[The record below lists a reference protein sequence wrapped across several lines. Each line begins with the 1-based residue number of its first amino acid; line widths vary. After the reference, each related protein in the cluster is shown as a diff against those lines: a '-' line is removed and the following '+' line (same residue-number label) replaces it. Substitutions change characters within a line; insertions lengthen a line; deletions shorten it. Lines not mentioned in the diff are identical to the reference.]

1 MRLSWR
7 GLARSTTARLV
18 VLVFVCQVATTAAV
32 LTYVRSASETALTR
46 QEQETVGELQDELV
60 AAYAAGGEPRLVEA
74 IGERLSFTF
83 GNTAVILLTAPD
95 GRPLA
100 GNLARW
106 PTGIAGDTRWQVLT
120 LYRTSSVTPERIGL
134 TAVTLPDRSR
144 LLAGHVV
151 EGTLLLNAVGRSAL
165 IGAMLLAVPLALLIA
180 LFVGRLID
188 RRIST
193 LATTVDAVSAGDLSR
208 RVPADGS
215 ADAFDRLAH
224 GVNAMLMRIEML
236 VGELRTVTDALA
248 HDLRSPI
255 TRMKSVIEAAQR
267 DSTDPANRLALGQV
281 SDEADT
287 VLAMLT
293 TALTISRAEAGIGR
307 DLFAPTDVAMLL
319 GDAAEIYGP
328 LAEDSGFALS
338 VGAVPP
344 GPFLLHRQ
352 LVSQAVA
359 NLLENAMKYARGGS
373 TIMLSAHSDAGG
385 LHLTVADDGIG
396 IPAERRDEAR
406 ARFHRLDPARHLPG
420 SGLGLALV
428 EAVARL
434 HGGELELGDNH
445 PGLRATIRLNQPQ
458 S

>member
-1 MRLSWR
+1 MRLSLQR
-7 GLARSTTARLV
+7 LARSTTVRLV
-18 VLVFVCQVATTAAV
+18 VLVFVCQVAMTAAV
-32 LTYVRSASETALTR
+32 LGYVRSASESALTR

-60 AAYAAGGEPRLVEA
+60 AAYAAGGEPRLIEA

-83 GNTAVILLTAPD
+83 GNTAVILLTRPD
-95 GRPLA
+95 ATPLA
-100 GNLARW
+100 GNLTRW
-106 PTGIAGDTRWQVLT
+106 PMSIAGNTRWQVLT
-120 LYRTSSVTPERIGL
+120 LYRTSSITAERIGL
-134 TAVTLPDRSR
+134 TAVTLPDGSR

-151 EGTLLLNAVGRSAL
+151 EGTLLLNDVGRSAL

-188 RRIST
+188 RRISG
-193 LATTVDAVSAGDLSR
+193 LATTIDAVSAGDLSR
-208 RVPADGS
+208 RVPADDS
-215 ADAFDRLAH
+215 ADAFDRLAR
-224 GVNAMLMRIEML
+224 GVNAMLLRIEML

-255 TRMKSVIEAAQR
+255 TRMKSVIEAALR
-267 DSTDPANRLALGQV
+267 DATDPTNRLALGQV
-281 SDEADT
+281 AEQADI

-307 DLFAPTDVAMLL
+307 DLFAPTDLAVLL

-338 VGAVPP
+338 VAAVPA
-344 GPFLLHRQ
+344 GTFLLHRQ
-352 LVSQAVA
+352 LVSQAIG
-359 NLLENAMKYARGGS
+359 NLVENAMKYADRGNA
-373 TIMLSAHSDAGG
+373 IVLSAASGG
-385 LHLTVADDGIG
+385 DGLQLTVADNGIG
-396 IPAERRDEAR
+396 IPADRRDEAR

-434 HGGELELGDNH
+434 HGGELELADNH
-445 PGLRATIRLNQPQ
+445 PGLRATIRLVRP
-458 S
+458 

>member
-1 MRLSWR
+1 
-7 GLARSTTARLV
+7 
-18 VLVFVCQVATTAAV
+18 
-32 LTYVRSASETALTR
+32 
-46 QEQETVGELQDELV
+46 
-60 AAYAAGGEPRLVEA
+60 
-74 IGERLSFTF
+74 
-83 GNTAVILLTAPD
+83 
-95 GRPLA
+95 
-100 GNLARW
+100 
-106 PTGIAGDTRWQVLT
+106 
-120 LYRTSSVTPERIGL
+120 
-134 TAVTLPDRSR
+134 VTLPDGSR

-151 EGTLLLNAVGRSAL
+151 EGTLLLNEVGRSAL

-188 RRIST
+188 RRIS
-193 LATTVDAVSAGDLSR
+193 AFASTVDAVSAGDLSR

-215 ADAFDRLAH
+215 ADAFDRLTH
-224 GVNAMLMRIEML
+224 GVNAMLQRIEML

-255 TRMKSVIEAAQR
+255 TRMKSVIEAALR
-267 DSTDPANRLALGQV
+267 DATDPANRLALGQV
-281 SDEADT
+281 AEESDI

-307 DLFAPTDVAMLL
+307 DLFATTDVTALL
-319 GDAAEIYGP
+319 GDAAEIFGP

-338 VGAVPP
+338 VGSVAA

-352 LVSQAVA
+352 LVSQAIG
-359 NLLENAMKYARGGS
+359 NLVENAMKYADGGS
-373 TIMLSAHSDAGG
+373 AIVLSSTNGAQG
-385 LHLTVADDGIG
+385 LRLTVADDGVG

-434 HGGELELGDNH
+434 HGGELELADNH
-445 PGLRATIRLNQPQ
+445 PGLRATIRLTRP
-458 S
+458 

>member
-1 MRLSWR
+1 MPVSWH
-7 GLARSTTARLV
+7 GLARSTTVRLV
-18 VLVFVCQVATTAAV
+18 VLVFVFQVAATASV
-32 LTYVRSASETALTR
+32 LTYVRSASEAALSR

-60 AAYAAGGEPRLVEA
+60 AAYAAGGEPRLIEA

-95 GRPLA
+95 GTPLA

-106 PTGIAGDTRWQVLT
+106 PSGIAGETRWQVLT

-188 RRIST
+188 RRISA
-193 LATTVDAVSAGDLSR
+193 LAATADAVSAGDLSR

-224 GVNAMLMRIEML
+224 GVNAMLGRIEML

-255 TRMKSVIEAAQR
+255 TRMNSVIEGALR
-267 DSTDPANRLALGQV
+267 DATDPASRLALGQV
-281 SDEADT
+281 AEEADI

-307 DLFAPTDVAMLL
+307 DLFAPSDIAALL
-319 GDAAEIYGP
+319 GDSAEIYGP

-338 VGAVPP
+338 VEPVGTET
-344 GPFLLHRQ
+344 FLLHRQ
-352 LVSQAVA
+352 LVSQAIG
-359 NLLENAMKYARGGS
+359 NLVENALKYADAGS
-373 TIMLSAHSDAGG
+373 AIVLSATAGADG
-385 LHLTVADDGIG
+385 LRVTVADDGIG

-434 HGGELELGDNH
+434 HGGELELADNH
-445 PGLRATIRLNQPQ
+445 PGLRATIRLKHLQ

>member
-1 MRLSWR
+1 MRVSWQ
-7 GLARSTTARLV
+7 GLARSTTVRLV
-18 VLVFVCQVATTAAV
+18 VLVFACQVATTAAV
-32 LTYVRSASETALTR
+32 LWYVGSASETALTR
-46 QEQETVGELQDELV
+46 QEQATVGELKDELV
-60 AAYAAGGEPRLVEA
+60 SAYAAGGQPRLIEEMN
-74 IGERLSFTF
+74 ERLSFTF
-83 GNTAVILLTAPD
+83 GHTAVLLLVAPD
-95 GRPLA
+95 GTRLA

-106 PTGIAGDTRWQVLT
+106 PRGTANDTPWRVLT
-120 LYRTSSVTPERIGL
+120 LYRTSSVTAERIGL
-134 TAVTLPDRSR
+134 TAVTLPDGSR

-151 EGTLLLNAVGRSAL
+151 EGTLILNDVGRSAL

-180 LFVGRLID
+180 VFVGRLID

-215 ADAFDRLAH
+215 ADAFDRLAL
-224 GVNAMLMRIEML
+224 GVNAMLARIEML

-248 HDLRSPI
+248 HDLRSPV
-255 TRMKSVIEAAQR
+255 TRMKSVIEAALR
-267 DSTDPANRLALGQV
+267 DADDPANRLALGQV
-281 SDEADT
+281 AEEADI

-307 DLFAPTDVAMLL
+307 DLFAPTDVTALL
-319 GDAAEIYGP
+319 RDAAEIYGP
-328 LAEDSGFALS
+328 VAEDSGFALS
-338 VGAVPP
+338 VGAVPE
-344 GPFLLHRQ
+344 GAFMLHRQ
-352 LVSQAVA
+352 LVSQAIG
-359 NLLENAMKYARGGS
+359 NLVENAMKYADGGS
-373 TIMLSAHSDAGG
+373 AIVLSAESAPTE
-385 LHLTVADDGIG
+385 LRLIVTDDGIG

-434 HGGELELGDNH
+434 HGGSLELADNH
-445 PGLRATIRLNQPQ
+445 PGLSATIRLTRLV

>member
-1 MRLSWR
+1 MRLSLQR
-7 GLARSTTARLV
+7 LARSTTVRLV
-18 VLVFVCQVATTAAV
+18 VLVFVCQVAMTAAV
-32 LTYVRSASETALTR
+32 LGYVRSASESALTR

-60 AAYAAGGEPRLVEA
+60 AAYAAGGEPRLIEA

-83 GNTAVILLTAPD
+83 GNTAVILLTRPD
-95 GRPLA
+95 ATPLA
-100 GNLARW
+100 GNLTRW
-106 PTGIAGDTRWQVLT
+106 PMSIAGNTRWQVLT
-120 LYRTSSVTPERIGL
+120 LYRTSSITAERIGL
-134 TAVTLPDRSR
+134 TAVTLPDGSR

-151 EGTLLLNAVGRSAL
+151 EGTLLLNDVGRSAL

-188 RRIST
+188 RRISG
-193 LATTVDAVSAGDLSR
+193 LATTIDAVSAGDLSR
-208 RVPADGS
+208 RVPADDS
-215 ADAFDRLAH
+215 ADAFDRLAR
-224 GVNAMLMRIEML
+224 GVNAMLLRIEML

-255 TRMKSVIEAAQR
+255 TRMKSVIEAALR
-267 DSTDPANRLALGQV
+267 DATDPTNRLALGQV
-281 SDEADT
+281 AEQADI

-307 DLFAPTDVAMLL
+307 DLFAPTDLAVLL

-338 VGAVPP
+338 VAAVPA
-344 GPFLLHRQ
+344 GTFLLHRQ
-352 LVSQAVA
+352 LVSQAIG
-359 NLLENAMKYARGGS
+359 NLVENAMKYADRGNA
-373 TIMLSAHSDAGG
+373 IVLSAASGG
-385 LHLTVADDGIG
+385 DGLELTVADNGIG
-396 IPAERRDEAR
+396 IPADRRDEAR

-434 HGGELELGDNH
+434 HGGELELADNH
-445 PGLRATIRLNQPQ
+445 PGLRATIRLVRP
-458 S
+458 

>member
-7 GLARSTTARLV
+7 GLARSTTVRLV
-18 VLVFVCQVATTAAV
+18 VLVFVFQVATTAAV

-60 AAYAAGGEPRLVEA
+60 AAYAAGGKPRLVEA

-95 GRPLA
+95 GSKLA

-106 PTGIAGDTRWQVLT
+106 PMGIAGDTRWQVLT

-151 EGTLLLNAVGRSAL
+151 EGTLLLNDVGRSAL

-188 RRIST
+188 RRISA

-208 RVPADGS
+208 RVPANAS

-224 GVNAMLMRIEML
+224 GVNSMLARIEML

-248 HDLRSPI
+248 HDLRSPV
-255 TRMKSVIEAAQR
+255 TRMKSVIEAALR
-267 DSTDPANRLALGQV
+267 DAPDPANRLALGQV
-281 SDEADT
+281 AEEADI

-307 DLFAPTDVAMLL
+307 DLFAPTDVAALL
-319 GDAAEIYGP
+319 ADAAEIYGP
-328 LAEDSGFALS
+328 LAEDSGFTLS
-338 VGAVPP
+338 VGAVPE
-344 GPFLLHRQ
+344 GTFLLHRQ
-352 LVSQAVA
+352 LVSQAIG
-359 NLLENAMKYARGGS
+359 NLVENAMKYAEGGS
-373 TIMLSAHSDAGG
+373 AIVVSATAGADG
-385 LHLTVADDGIG
+385 LRLTVADDGIG
-396 IPAERRDEAR
+396 IPAERHEEAR

-434 HGGELELGDNH
+434 HSGELELADNR
-445 PGLRATIRLNQPQ
+445 PGLRATIRLAPK

>member
-7 GLARSTTARLV
+7 GLARSTTVRLV

-95 GRPLA
+95 GTPLA

-106 PTGIAGDTRWQVLT
+106 PSSIAGDTHWRVLT
-120 LYRTSSVTPERIGL
+120 LYRTSSVTAERIGL

-151 EGTLLLNAVGRSAL
+151 EGTLLLNEVGRSAL

-180 LFVGRLID
+180 VFVGRLID
-188 RRIST
+188 RRISA

-215 ADAFDRLAH
+215 TDAFDRLAH
-224 GVNAMLMRIEML
+224 GVNAMLARIEML

-248 HDLRSPI
+248 HDLRSPV
-255 TRMKSVIEAAQR
+255 TRMKSVIEAALR
-267 DSTDPANRLALGQV
+267 DATDPANRLALGQV
-281 SDEADT
+281 AEEADI

-307 DLFAPTDVAMLL
+307 DLFAPTDVAALL

-338 VGAVPP
+338 VGAVPE
-344 GPFLLHRQ
+344 GTFLLHRQ
-352 LVSQAVA
+352 LVSQAIG
-359 NLLENAMKYARGGS
+359 NLVENAMKYAAGG
-373 TIMLSAHSDAGG
+373 TGIVLSASASPNE
-385 LHLTVADDGIG
+385 LRLSVADNGVG
-396 IPAERRDEAR
+396 IPAERHDEAR

-434 HGGELELGDNH
+434 HGGELELADNR
-445 PGLRATIRLNQPQ
+445 PGLRATMRLSQAQ

>member
-1 MRLSWR
+1 MRLSWQA
-7 GLARSTTARLV
+7 LARSTTVRLV
-18 VLVFVCQVATTAAV
+18 VLVFICQVATTAAV
-32 LTYVRSASETALTR
+32 LSLVRSASESALTR
-46 QEQETVGELQDELV
+46 EEQETVGELRDELV
-60 AAYAAGGEPRLVEA
+60 AAYAAGAEPRLIEE

-83 GNTAVILLTAPD
+83 GNTAVILLTRPD
-95 GRPLA
+95 GTPLA
-100 GNLARW
+100 GNLAHW
-106 PTGIAGDTRWQVLT
+106 PGGIAGNTKWQVLT
-120 LYRTSSVTPERIGL
+120 LFRTSSVTAERIGL
-134 TAVTLPDRSR
+134 TAVTLPDGSR

-151 EGTLLLNAVGRSAL
+151 EGTLLLNEVGRSAL

-188 RRIST
+188 RRIS
-193 LATTVDAVSAGDLSR
+193 AFASTVDAVSAGDLSR

-215 ADAFDRLAH
+215 ADAFDRLTH
-224 GVNAMLMRIEML
+224 GVNAMLQRIEML

-255 TRMKSVIEAAQR
+255 TRMKSVIEAALR
-267 DSTDPANRLALGQV
+267 DATDPANRLALGQV
-281 SDEADT
+281 AEESDI

-307 DLFAPTDVAMLL
+307 DLFAPTDVTALL
-319 GDAAEIYGP
+319 GDAAEIFGP

-338 VGAVPP
+338 VGSVAA

-352 LVSQAVA
+352 LVSQAIG
-359 NLLENAMKYARGGS
+359 NLVENAMKYADGGS
-373 TIMLSAHSDAGG
+373 AIVLSATNGAQG
-385 LHLTVADDGIG
+385 LRLTVADDGVG

-434 HGGELELGDNH
+434 HGGELELADNH
-445 PGLRATIRLNQPQ
+445 PGLRATIRLTRP
-458 S
+458 

>member
-1 MRLSWR
+1 MRLSLQ
-7 GLARSTTARLV
+7 GPTRSTTVRLV
-18 VLVFVCQVATTAAV
+18 VLVFACQVAATAAV

-46 QEQETVGELQDELV
+46 QEQATVGELQDELV
-60 AAYAAGGEPRLVEA
+60 AAYAAGGKPRLTQA

-83 GNTAVILLTAPD
+83 GNTAVILLTGPD
-95 GRPLA
+95 GTPLA

-106 PTGIAGDTRWQVLT
+106 PSGIASDTRWQVLT

-188 RRIST
+188 RRISA
-193 LATTVDAVSAGDLSR
+193 LAATADAVSAGDLSR

-224 GVNAMLMRIEML
+224 GVNAMLARIEML

-248 HDLRSPI
+248 HDLRSPV
-255 TRMKSVIEAAQR
+255 TRMKSVIEAALR
-267 DSTDPANRLALGQV
+267 DATDPANRLALGQV
-281 SDEADT
+281 AEEADT

-307 DLFAPTDVAMLL
+307 DLFAPTDVAALL

-338 VGAVPP
+338 VGQVPA

-352 LVSQAVA
+352 LVSQATG
-359 NLLENAMKYARGGS
+359 NLLENAMKYAEGGS
-373 TIMLSAHSDAGG
+373 AIVLSALEDAGG

-434 HGGELELGDNH
+434 HGGTLELADNQ
-445 PGLRATIRLNQPQ
+445 PGLRATIRLTRPQ

>member
-1 MRLSWR
+1 MRLSLQR
-7 GLARSTTARLV
+7 LARSTTVRLV
-18 VLVFVCQVATTAAV
+18 VLVFVCQVAMTAAV
-32 LTYVRSASETALTR
+32 LGYVRSASESALTR

-60 AAYAAGGEPRLVEA
+60 AAYAAGGEPRLIEA

-83 GNTAVILLTAPD
+83 GNTAVILLTRPD
-95 GRPLA
+95 ATPLA
-100 GNLARW
+100 GNLTRW
-106 PTGIAGDTRWQVLT
+106 PMSIAGNTRWQVLT
-120 LYRTSSVTPERIGL
+120 LYRTSSITAERIGL
-134 TAVTLPDRSR
+134 TAVTLPDGSR

-151 EGTLLLNAVGRSAL
+151 EGTLLLNDVGRSAL

-188 RRIST
+188 RRISG
-193 LATTVDAVSAGDLSR
+193 LATTIDAVSAGDLSR
-208 RVPADGS
+208 RVPADDS
-215 ADAFDRLAH
+215 ADAFDRLAR
-224 GVNAMLMRIEML
+224 GVNAMLLRIEML

-255 TRMKSVIEAAQR
+255 TRMKSVIEAALR
-267 DSTDPANRLALGQV
+267 DATDPANRLALGQV
-281 SDEADT
+281 AEQADI

-307 DLFAPTDVAMLL
+307 DLFAPTDLAVLL

-338 VGAVPP
+338 VAAVPA
-344 GPFLLHRQ
+344 GTFLLHRQ
-352 LVSQAVA
+352 LVSQAIG
-359 NLLENAMKYARGGS
+359 NLVENAMKYADRGNA
-373 TIMLSAHSDAGG
+373 IVLSAASGG
-385 LHLTVADDGIG
+385 DGLELTVADNGIG
-396 IPAERRDEAR
+396 IPADRRDEAR

-434 HGGELELGDNH
+434 HGGELELADNH
-445 PGLRATIRLNQPQ
+445 PGLRATIRLVRP
-458 S
+458 

>member
-1 MRLSWR
+1 MRLSLQ
-7 GLARSTTARLV
+7 GLARSTTVRLV

-32 LTYVRSASETALTR
+32 LGYVRSASESALTR

-60 AAYAAGGEPRLVEA
+60 AAYAAGGEPRLIEA

-83 GNTAVILLTAPD
+83 GNTAVILLTRPD
-95 GRPLA
+95 GTPLA
-100 GNLARW
+100 GNLTRW
-106 PTGIAGDTRWQVLT
+106 PTSIAGNTRWQVLT

-134 TAVTLPDRSR
+134 TAVTLPDDSR

-151 EGTLLLNAVGRSAL
+151 EGTLLLTDVGRSAL

-188 RRIST
+188 RRISA

-208 RVPADGS
+208 RVPTNAS
-215 ADAFDRLAH
+215 ADAFDRLAL
-224 GVNAMLMRIEML
+224 GVNAMLLRIEML

-267 DSTDPANRLALGQV
+267 DATDPANRLALGQV
-281 SDEADT
+281 AEQADI

-307 DLFAPTDVAMLL
+307 DLFAPTDIAALL
-319 GDAAEIYGP
+319 GDATEIYGP
-328 LAEDSGFALS
+328 LAEDSGFVLA
-338 VGAVPP
+338 VGDVPA

-352 LVSQAVA
+352 LVSQAIG
-359 NLLENAMKYARGGS
+359 NLVENAMKYADGGS
-373 TIMLSAHSDAGG
+373 AIVLSAANGADG
-385 LHLTVADDGIG
+385 LRLTVADDGIG
-396 IPAERRDEAR
+396 IPAERHDEAR

-434 HGGELELGDNH
+434 HGGELELADNH
-445 PGLRATIRLNQPQ
+445 PGLRATIRLVRP
-458 S
+458 